1 MRSRA
6 TQTGAQDQIVLTP
19 LAQFLDRMEVD
30 SIGFWLPEAS
40 GRAIVAWVMCCLG
53 ELLETTANLS

>member
-19 LAQFLDRMEVD
+19 LAQFLERMEVD
-30 SIGFWLPEAS
+30 SSGFWLPEAS
-40 GRAIVAWVMCCLG
+40 GRGVVWAGGVLFGGVVG
-53 ELLETTANLS
+53 DNS